1 MRCDVCE
8 DTNDYPKKLNGT
20 YEDMDVYIDCSFGN
34 KVFYFGHAV
43 LEAYI
48 PSLGR
53 GRNLIRQIYYS
64 NINPNNVTVST
75 TEGRTSY
82 QIIDQ
87 DQFKKDINK
96 SDIISDIIET
106 DSEITFRFPYKY
118 SDKIIPL
125 LKPKT
130 SAADRSPFSAK
141 NLPKANY
148 VISEEELREYT
159 NIIEPLKADGKL
171 LMLNTLTQ
179 NYLNKLSKNKA
190 YRGTD
195 LKTIMR
201 KKMLGKKEFIH
212 SENLWDDYLK
222 FLKENIGGI

>member
-1 MRCDVCE
+1 M
-8 DTNDYPKKLNGT
+8 
-20 YEDMDVYIDCSFGN
+20 
-34 KVFYFGHAV
+34 

-53 GRNLIRQIYYS
+53 GRNIIRQIYY
-64 NINPNNVTVST
+64 NDINPNNVTVNT

-82 QIIDQ
+82 QIINQ
-87 DQFKKDINK
+87 EQFKKDINK

-148 VISEEELREYT
+148 VISEGELREYT
-159 NIIEPLKADGKL
+159 NIIEPLKTDGKL

-190 YRGTD
+190 YRGAD
-195 LKTIMR
+195 LKILMR

-222 FLKENIGGI
+222 FLKENIGGV